1 MEKLQDKILSILKD
15 DARTSADEMA
25 EMLGV
30 EVKEVEKC
38 VKALEK
44 SGVIVKYT
52 AVVNDERT

>member
-44 SGVIVKYT
+44 
-52 AVVNDERT
+52 AE